1 MAKMLTTRDNFI
13 NPFDD
18 FTAWLL
24 YDNVLGHNT
33 CELVDRM
40 MEDTSTYSPK
50 EVEEARLRAYQ
61 KIIETDPIGIYVI
74 IDENTNIKDIN
85 DIKYTGEGV

>member
-33 CELVDRM
+33 CELISRVI
-40 MEDTSTYSPK
+40 EDTSTYSPK
-50 EVEEARLRAYQ
+50 EEEEARIRAYK
-61 KIIETDPIGIYVI
+61 KIIEADPIGIYVI

-85 DIKYTGEGV
+85 DIKYMGGGV